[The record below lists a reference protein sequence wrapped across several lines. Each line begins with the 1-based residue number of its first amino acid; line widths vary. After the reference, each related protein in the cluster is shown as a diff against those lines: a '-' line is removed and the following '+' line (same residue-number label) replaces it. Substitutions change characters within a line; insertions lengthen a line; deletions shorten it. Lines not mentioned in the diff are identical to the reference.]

1 MKFSTRTFAAIF
13 AAAGV
18 FAGMI
23 AAPASSQAQTFNL
36 PTSSIP
42 LSSSLPTPQQP
53 GIPSTPG
60 TQHRPSTPG
69 TPGAP
74 SKPSTPSNVEAKRVA
89 VIAETN
95 KFRAQQGA
103 QPLQSNPALN
113 AEAQRRAEE
122 LARNNAFHHFELG
135 SLVANHGGV
144 GENIFQLSDGF
155 DFAPTIVRGWANSP
169 GHHANMA
176 NEQATQTGIGIAKG
190 RDGNWRVLALY
201 SER

>member
-1 MKFSTRTFAAIF
+1 MKFSTRTFAATF

-18 FAGMI
+18 FTGMI
-23 AAPASSQAQTFNL
+23 AAPASSQAQAFNL

-53 GIPSTPG
+53 GT
-60 TQHRPSTPG
+60 PSTPG

-74 SKPSTPSNVEAKRVA
+74 SKPSTPSNVEAKRAA

-144 GENIFQLSDGF
+144 SENIFQLSDGF
-155 DFAPTIVRGWANSP
+155 NFAPTIVRGWANSP

-190 RDGNWRVLALY
+190 PDGNWRVLALY

>member
-1 MKFSTRTFAAIF
+1 MKFSTRIFAATF

-23 AAPASSQAQTFNL
+23 AAPASSQAQAFNL

-42 LSSSLPTPQQP
+42 LSFSLPTPQQP
-53 GIPSTPG
+53 G
-60 TQHRPSTPG
+60 
-69 TPGAP
+69 TPGAQN
-74 SKPSTPSNVEAKRVA
+74 KPSTPTSVEAKRAV

-122 LARNNAFHHFELG
+122 LARNNAFHHFEIR
-135 SLVANHGGV
+135 SLLANHGGV
-144 GENIFQLSDGF
+144 GENIFKLSDGF

-176 NEQATQTGIGIAKG
+176 NEKATQTGIGIAKG
-190 RDGNWRVLALY
+190 PDGNWRVLALY

>member
-1 MKFSTRTFAAIF
+1 M
-13 AAAGV
+13 
-18 FAGMI
+18 
-23 AAPASSQAQTFNL
+23 
-36 PTSSIP
+36 
-42 LSSSLPTPQQP
+42 
-53 GIPSTPG
+53 
-60 TQHRPSTPG
+60 
-69 TPGAP
+69 
-74 SKPSTPSNVEAKRVA
+74 EAKRVA

>member
-1 MKFSTRTFAAIF
+1 MKFSTRTFAATF

-23 AAPASSQAQTFNL
+23 AAPASSQAQAFNL

-60 TQHRPSTPG
+60 T
-69 TPGAP
+69 PGAP
-74 SKPSTPSNVEAKRVA
+74 SKPSTPSNVEAKRAA

-135 SLVANHGGV
+135 SLAANHGGV

-155 DFAPTIVRGWANSP
+155 NFAPTIVRGWANSP

-176 NEQATQTGIGIAKG
+176 NKKATQTGIGIA
-190 RDGNWRVLALY
+190 RASDGNWRVLALY

>member
-1 MKFSTRTFAAIF
+1 MKFSTRTFAATF

-23 AAPASSQAQTFNL
+23 AAPASSQAQAFNL

-53 GIPSTPG
+53 GT
-60 TQHRPSTPG
+60 PSTPG

-74 SKPSTPSNVEAKRVA
+74 SKPSTPSNVEAKRAA

-144 GENIFQLSDGF
+144 SENIFQLSDGF
-155 DFAPTIVRGWANSP
+155 NFAPTIVRGWANSP

-190 RDGNWRVLALY
+190 PDGNWRVLALY

>member
-1 MKFSTRTFAAIF
+1 MKFSTRTFAATF

-53 GIPSTPG
+53 GI
-60 TQHRPSTPG
+60 PSTPG

-135 SLVANHGGV
+135 SLAANHGGV

-155 DFAPTIVRGWANSP
+155 NFAPTIVRGWANSP

-176 NEQATQTGIGIAKG
+176 NKQATQTGLGIAKG
-190 RDGNWRVLALY
+190 PDGNWRVLALY

>member
-1 MKFSTRTFAAIF
+1 MKFSTRTFAATF

-53 GIPSTPG
+53 GI
-60 TQHRPSTPG
+60 PSTPG

-155 DFAPTIVRGWANSP
+155 NFAPTIVRGWANSP

>member
-1 MKFSTRTFAAIF
+1 MKFSTRTFAATF

-23 AAPASSQAQTFNL
+23 AAPASSQAQAFNL

-53 GIPSTPG
+53 GT
-60 TQHRPSTPG
+60 
-69 TPGAP
+69 P
-74 SKPSTPSNVEAKRVA
+74 SKPSTPSNVEAKRAA

-155 DFAPTIVRGWANSP
+155 NFAPTIVRGWANSP

-190 RDGNWRVLALY
+190 PDGNWRVLALY

>member
-1 MKFSTRTFAAIF
+1 MKFSTRTFAATF

-53 GIPSTPG
+53 GI
-60 TQHRPSTPG
+60 PSTPG

>member
-1 MKFSTRTFAAIF
+1 MKFSTRTFAATF

-53 GIPSTPG
+53 GI
-60 TQHRPSTPG
+60 PSTPG

-122 LARNNAFHHFELG
+122 LARNNAFHHFELS

>member
-1 MKFSTRTFAAIF
+1 MKFSTRTFATTF

-53 GIPSTPG
+53 GI
-60 TQHRPSTPG
+60 PSTPG